1 MKRGLRSRLR
11 DGVRTLDLAAR
22 LLVGRRWWIAIPLP
36 LVWLAWQA
44 VRLLVG
50 WREEGFEAV
59 DVQTV
64 LVGMPLLVL
73 AIGLGVRVIA
83 GEMDRRTLEIAWTI
97 PGGSH
102 RMWLAKLAAAAFVLA
117 AAELLLAVVVWAF
130 FTEVTLGALWGAY
143 QGALVYLALATW
155 LAALF
160 RSEATGAMASA
171 AVLVLNGLFT
181 GFGDGQ
187 RRLSPLF
194 NPLAVDDV
202 AASDL
207 IAWTVQ
213 NRIGWALGIAAL
225 IGLALIRAERRE
237 VLLSG

>member
-1 MKRGLRSRLR
+1 
-11 DGVRTLDLAAR
+11 
-22 LLVGRRWWIAIPLP
+22 
-36 LVWLAWQA
+36 
-44 VRLLVG
+44 
-50 WREEGFEAV
+50 
-59 DVQTV
+59 
-64 LVGMPLLVL
+64 
-73 AIGLGVRVIA
+73 
-83 GEMDRRTLEIAWTI
+83 
-97 PGGSH
+97 
-102 RMWLAKLAAAAFVLA
+102 MWLAKLAAAAFVLA

-160 RSEATGAMASA
+160 RSEATGAMTSA

>member
-1 MKRGLRSRLR
+1 MSGGVGSRLR
-11 DGVRTLDLAAR
+11 DGVRTLDLSAR
-22 LLVGRRWWIAIPLP
+22 LLLGRRWWIAIPLP

-44 VRLLVG
+44 LRLVVG

-59 DVQTV
+59 DAQTV
-64 LVGMPLLVL
+64 LIGTPLLVL

-102 RMWLAKLAAAAFVLA
+102 RMWLSKLAAAAFVLA
-117 AAELLLAVVVWAF
+117 AAELLLAAAVWAF
-130 FTEVTLGALWGAY
+130 FTEITVGALWGAY

-160 RSEATGAMASA
+160 KSEATGAMVSM
-171 AVLVLNGLFT
+171 AVLVFNGLSI
-181 GFGDGQ
+181 GFGSSPK
-187 RRLSPLF
+187 RLSPLF
-194 NPLAVDDV
+194 NPLAVDDIAV
-202 AASDL
+202 SDL
-207 IAWTVQ
+207 VAWTVQ
-213 NRIGWALGIAAL
+213 NRIGWVLGIAAL
-225 IGLALIRAERRE
+225 VALALIRAERRE

>member
-1 MKRGLRSRLR
+1 MKRTLWSRVREGLRA
-11 DGVRTLDLAAR
+11 LDLSAR
-22 LLVGRRWWIAIPLP
+22 LLIGRRWWIAIPLP

-44 VRLLVG
+44 LRLLVG
-50 WREEGFEAV
+50 WREDGFEAV
-59 DVQTV
+59 DVQNV

-102 RMWLAKLAAAAFVLA
+102 RMWLSKLAAAAFVLA
-117 AAELLLAVVVWAF
+117 AAELLLALVVWAF
-130 FTEVTLGALWGAY
+130 FTEVTVGALWGAY

-160 RSEATGAMASA
+160 KSEATGALASA
-171 AVLVLNGLFT
+171 AVLVVNGLFT
-181 GFGDGQ
+181 GFGDAQ

-194 NPLAVDDV
+194 NPMAVDDIAV
-202 AASDL
+202 TDL
-207 IAWTVQ
+207 LAWTVQ

>member
-1 MKRGLRSRLR
+1 MTRRFGSRLR
-11 DGVRTLDLAAR
+11 DGLRELDLSAR
-22 LLVGRRWWIAIPLP
+22 LLIGRRWWIAIPLP

-44 VRLLVG
+44 LRLLVG

-59 DVQTV
+59 DVQTG
-64 LVGMPLLVL
+64 LIGMPLLVL

-102 RMWLAKLAAAAFVLA
+102 RMWLSKLAAAGFVLA

-130 FTEVTLGALWGAY
+130 FAEVTVGALWGAY

-155 LAALF
+155 LAAMF
-160 RSEATGAMASA
+160 RSEATGAMVSM

-181 GFGDGQ
+181 GFGDAQ

-194 NPLAVDDV
+194 NPLAVDDIAV
-202 AASDL
+202 SDL
-207 IAWTVQ
+207 VAWTVQ

-225 IGLALIRAERRE
+225 IALALIRAERRE

>member
-1 MKRGLRSRLR
+1 VKRGLRSRLR

-22 LLVGRRWWIAIPLP
+22 LLLGRRWWIAIPLP

-44 VRLLVG
+44 LQLVVG
-50 WREEGFEAV
+50 WREEGFGPV

-73 AIGLGVRVIA
+73 AIGLGIRVIA

-102 RMWLAKLAAAAFVLA
+102 RMWLVKLAAAAFVLA

-130 FTEVTLGALWGAY
+130 FTEVTVGALWGAY

-160 RSEATGAMASA
+160 KSEATGAMASA
-171 AVLVLNGLFT
+171 AVLVFNGLFT
-181 GFGDGQ
+181 GFGDAQ

-194 NPLAVDDV
+194 NPLAVDDIAV
-202 AASDL
+202 SDL
-207 IAWTVQ
+207 VAWTVQ
-213 NRIGWALGIAAL
+213 NRVGWALGIAAL
-225 IGLALIRAERRE
+225 VALALIRAERRE